1 MWTLAHP
8 SDNITEAALKLL
20 KVMLKKINDS
30 EGRNNLFVLLKK
42 QFENDKG
49 MDIFVETTKER
60 LEQANIAYR
69 ARYVTSTYTISL
81 QYNLQK

>member
-1 MWTLAHP
+1 MWTLGHP

-42 QFENDKG
+42 QFENDKE

-69 ARYVTSTYTISL
+69 AR
-81 QYNLQK
+81 